1 MNISNKLHLAS
12 YLVKRAI
19 FDDIRNA
26 YNAYQ
31 TYKDFKGKYDNLS
44 GTIQQGLGQFN
55 SMLGQGGL
63 SQLGNTIQQGLGQFN
78 SMLGQGGLSQ
88 LGNTIQQG
96 ISGVMQGLNTNPMQ
110 PIQNVKPRVWPGSK
124 AQPLPNSSP
133 NIGGPSRQSTQNTP
147 NTFLE
152 NLSRG
157 VLPKPSGPSSARIL
171 PNRPGDSGGEM
182 RKLPRRPG
190 DKPGTTY
197 LF

>member
-44 GTIQQGLGQFN
+44 G
-55 SMLGQGGL
+55 
-63 SQLGNTIQQGLGQFN
+63 TIQQGLGQFN

>member
-63 SQLGNTIQQGLGQFN
+63 SQLGNTIQQG
-78 SMLGQGGLSQ
+78 
-88 LGNTIQQG
+88 
-96 ISGVMQGLNTNPMQ
+96 ISGVMQGFNTNPQ
-110 PIQNVKPRVWPGSK
+110 DYLKSLNPQHGQDPGF
-124 AQPLPNSSP
+124 AP
-133 NIGGPSRQSTQNTP
+133 QSMNKSEDVLKWNTP
-147 NTFLE
+147 DKDYI
-152 NLSRG
+152 
-157 VLPKPSGPSSARIL
+157 PPSGNQYQNYLKSLNPQHGQDSGFAPQSGTPSYQGARRMPYRPSSSSSLANL
-171 PNRPGDSGGEM
+171 YPNRPSSSQA
-182 RKLPRRPG
+182 P
-190 DKPGTTY
+190 KPQVH
-197 LF
+197 LL